1 MLRNTKLA
9 LRART
14 QVRGAL
20 VTNITCKSVAERNVK
35 IVEEEIH
42 SVVWALKQVSDRG
55 EPIKKLTAQL
65 KRESMNVVMRMLF
78 SKRFGSKLPPR
89 FQELRNAIEFIF
101 KNLSSG
107 NPGDM
112 IPALRPFPT
121 KMLRE
126 MKRVVKRRDEVLS
139 EMIEEHKKG
148 FDKTKPPRDFVDRL
162 FLDDTLNDDERH
174 VVIWDIIFGG
184 TDTTATTNEWLIYFM
199 INYPDVQKKV
209 QAELDRVVGFDRL
222 PRLEDRPKLVYFFAV
237 LKEVMR
243 MRIVSPVLAPHY
255 CSEDIEVGGY
265 TLPRGRSFCTQSFLF
280 EIETM
285 LKQVRL
291 CTCTRGNS
299 QRILICGRIRKCSIP
314 IDG

>member
-1 MLRNTKLA
+1 M
-9 LRART
+9 
-14 QVRGAL
+14 
-20 VTNITCKSVAERNVK
+20 TNITCKSVAERNVK

-112 IPALRPFPT
+112 IPALRVFPT
-121 KMLRE
+121 KMLRD

-184 TDTTATTNEWLIYFM
+184 TWCSSARISIISHFHVSITSQEYLTHTARKSLESSRLNTISIMTNI
-199 INYPDVQKKV
+199 
-209 QAELDRVVGFDRL
+209 
-222 PRLEDRPKLVYFFAV
+222 
-237 LKEVMR
+237 
-243 MRIVSPVLAPHY
+243 
-255 CSEDIEVGGY
+255 
-265 TLPRGRSFCTQSFLF
+265 
-280 EIETM
+280 
-285 LKQVRL
+285 
-291 CTCTRGNS
+291 
-299 QRILICGRIRKCSIP
+299 
-314 IDG
+314 